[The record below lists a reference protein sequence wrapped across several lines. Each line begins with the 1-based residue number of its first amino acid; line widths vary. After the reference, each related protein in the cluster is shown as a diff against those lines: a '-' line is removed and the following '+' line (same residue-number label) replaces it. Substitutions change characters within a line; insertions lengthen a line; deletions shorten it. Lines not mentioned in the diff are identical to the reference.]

1 MIEVRIVEFR
11 ISKLFEILFDL
22 PSSINLPLKREREIP
37 SQIYWLINTVDGE
50 IFDLPDTRLQRQRR
64 NRKPIYM
71 ISIQFDSNFPPEI
84 FHSLPSW
91 AKVARVSL
99 ALWDLQLPFAT
110 FEQIKKVILRI
121 RMDNTEV
128 KKRKYGGEGGEE
140 EGRPNFV
147 SRQRRRYSLAH
158 LQVQPSLR
166 VWVSVNSGYEP
177 TECSSGS
184 SSCRWGSRNWRSS
197 LVKILT
203 LGGKLRAVASR
214 KELQLNSQENG
225 GTSKERC
232 EAGRRAW
239 IINQDS

>member
-1 MIEVRIVEFR
+1 MARYSICPTRDCKGKDEIVNR
-11 ISKLFEILFDL
+11 YTWSR
-22 PSSINLPLKREREIP
+22 SNS
-37 SQIYWLINTVDGE
+37 
-50 IFDLPDTRLQRQRR
+50 TRTSRQR
-64 NRKPIYM
+64 
-71 ISIQFDSNFPPEI
+71 SS

-121 RMDNTEV
+121 RMDNTGV
-128 KKRKYGGEGGEE
+128 KKRKYRGEGGEE

-239 IINQDS
+239 IINQYS